1 MYRRDQSHLEEWA
14 TLLDVDVCEELLD
27 DEPDT
32 WIDTAASEQDIAG
45 DEAR

>member
-14 TLLDVDVCEELLD
+14 TLLEVDLSEELLD
-27 DEPDT
+27 DESDT
-32 WIDTAASEQDIAG
+32 WVDSTVTEQTVSG